1 MSNNLPFIAPGEAR
15 PPFFAGIDL
24 GGQSIKVG
32 IVDDLGRPLS
42 KLVIPT
48 ESQAGPEAAAARM
61 GQAVRD
67 AIAKAGVDPASVV
80 RVGLGSPGTMDIR
93 AGKLIRPS
101 NLRRSWDNFP
111 LRDRAAAHCRLPV
124 TFANDANAAAYGEF
138 WVGAGRDFHSLVLF
152 TLGTGIGCG
161 IIIGDLSIDGENSHG
176 GECGHIVIDCSP
188 TARLCGCRQRGHLE
202 AYAGAVAV
210 AKRAREALEVGRQS
224 SLEKRLADG
233 HALTPKLLAEEAAAG
248 DALSREIIADTA
260 HFLAIGIVNVMNT
273 IDPSG
278 VLLGGAM
285 TFGSNDSPLGK
296 QFLQWVREE
305 VARLAFPVL
314 AKRTVIEFASLG
326 GDAGFIGAAGLARIE
341 HRNAAR

>member
-1 MSNNLPFIAPGEAR
+1 
-15 PPFFAGIDL
+15 
-24 GGQSIKVG
+24 
-32 IVDDLGRPLS
+32 
-42 KLVIPT
+42 
-48 ESQAGPEAAAARM
+48 
-61 GQAVRD
+61 
-67 AIAKAGVDPASVV
+67 
-80 RVGLGSPGTMDIR
+80 
-93 AGKLIRPS
+93 
-101 NLRRSWDNFP
+101 
-111 LRDRAAAHCRLPV
+111 
-124 TFANDANAAAYGEF
+124 
-138 WVGAGRDFHSLVLF
+138 VLL